1 MKIKKIVLFPIF
13 LSSLSNA
20 QIWKKTKLFNNLSIW
35 ALPNQVQAAHHEA
48 GHLVIAK
55 ILDVQ
60 ANNIYLKPNNN
71 GGAVNFITNKSN
83 KKIFI
88 FLAGY
93 LTEKILY
100 DKVNTG
106 CHEDINKA
114 VKNIIEEHHLNEN
127 NIEEIKKVLQN
138 YIDQTEQLILQN
150 LDLIKF
156 FAAMLLKQPADKDGL
171 KIIYK
176 DQINQIFRQLTQTAQ

>member
-1 MKIKKIVLFPIF
+1 MKKKIVLLPIF
-13 LSSLSNA
+13 FFLFSNA
-20 QIWKKTKLFNNLSIW
+20 NIWKKTKLFNNISIW
-35 ALPNQVQAAHHEA
+35 ALPSQVQAAHHEA

-60 ANNIYLKPNNN
+60 IKNIYLKPNNN

-83 KKIFI
+83 KKICI

-100 DKVNTG
+100 NKVNPG
-106 CHEDINKA
+106 CRKDIDKA
-114 VKNIIEEHHLNEN
+114 IKNIVEEHHLNEN

-138 YIDQTEQLILQN
+138 YIHKTEQLILQN
-150 LDLIKF
+150 LDLIKN
-156 FAAMLLKQPADKDGL
+156 FASILLKQDANENGL

-176 DQINQIFRQLTQTAQ
+176 TQIDQLFNQLTQTAQ